1 MMLKRKYGIS
11 RIELKLIALVAMVLD
26 HIVVILLKNK
36 FGIDFYHIN
45 VTVIDKNQEICQY
58 A

>member
-1 MMLKRKYGIS
+1 MMLKRKYAIS

-36 FGIDFYHIN
+36 FEIDFYHIN